1 MSLSQYLARYAEPE
15 CALLTGL
22 PGHWQ
27 QALVIPAY
35 RETPGFLDQDWP
47 ENALVILV
55 LNRPDSDPD
64 PSWSLPFQARLGA
77 AAWSEPPL
85 SLHYIDGRKPLLLV
99 DRCDGGPPLPAKQ
112 GVGLARK
119 IGADLACALI
129 ARGQLHEPWIGCTD
143 ADAQWP
149 TGYWQALCQQGV
161 EAARVFPF
169 SHRPEP
175 GQAAWPLRCYEL
187 HMLYYVAGLRFAGS
201 PYAWPT
207 IGSCLAINA
216 QHYARV
222 RGYPKRAAGEDFYL
236 LNKLAKVGAVRHC
249 REPVITLSGRPSDRV
264 PFGTGPA
271 LTKIASLA
279 SAADYGSYHPD
290 AFLYL
295 RALLVTLRDTSH
307 DEAGTRMAVCELP
320 DPRFFDELWQRFGC
334 DAAITHARGNSRTE
348 AQLQRQLM
356 TWFDGFRS
364 LKWLHACR
372 EQLPD
377 QPLLHTLTHVN
388 WITLHEK
395 ESAPLAHLV
404 HQLQEMLADDT
415 PRGP

>member
-15 CALLTGL
+15 CGLLTGL

-35 RETPGFLDQDWP
+35 RETPDFLDQDWP
-47 ENALVILV
+47 ENGLVILI

-64 PSWSLPFQARLGA
+64 LSWSLPFQARLGPTT
-77 AAWSEPPL
+77 WSEPPL

-149 TGYWQALCQQGV
+149 AGYWQALCRQGMD
-161 EAARVFPF
+161 AARVFPF

-175 GQAAWPLRCYEL
+175 GRAVWPLHCYEL

-249 REPVITLSGRPSDRV
+249 REPLITLSGRRSDRV

-271 LTKIASLA
+271 LTKIASLT
-279 SAADYGSYHPD
+279 SAADYCSYHPD

-307 DEAGTRMAVCELP
+307 DAGVRPPLQDLP
-320 DPRFFDELWQRFGC
+320 DPAFFDELWQRFNC
-334 DAAITHARGNSRTE
+334 DAAIARARSNSRTQ

-372 EQLPD
+372 EQLPN
-377 QPLLHTLTHVN
+377 QPLLHTLAHVN
-388 WITLHEK
+388 WITLHKK
-395 ESAPLAHLV
+395 ESATLTELV
-404 HQLQEMLADDT
+404 RQLQKALADDA
-415 PRGP
+415 PRGL